1 MMRNKFRKIMTGSL
15 AVGLLLT
22 QGAPYNVLAESPFEL
37 KAIDNA
43 EEILQN
49 LTAEQ
54 RKALEQ
60 LDTNTGF
67 VISPDIDANSPE
79 LVKVIVEFN
88 QAPAQ
93 IEVMKQAAKGKKL
106 SSSAANEKVEQS
118 HKAFK
123 AHVQSLKIQKNLSEY
138 KVEDITITR
147 EYKKAINGVAMT
159 LPGTAV
165 EDLLQSGVVKH
176 VFKDYE
182 VKVEPSKE
190 TQVAIDP
197 KMVDSIPQIGVDK
210 LHAENIKG
218 KGIKVGVLDTG
229 IDYNHPDLKD
239 VFKGGY
245 DFVDNDADPM
255 ETTYKDWENVGK
267 PVEPGYVYYT
277 NHGTHVAG
285 TIAAQQK
292 NDVDYAVKGVAP
304 EVDLYAYRVLG
315 PWGGGST
322 EGVLAGIDR
331 AITDGMDVINL
342 SLGAK
347 TNDPLYATSVAINN
361 AMLSGV
367 VAVVAAGNNGPGE
380 KTLGSPG
387 TAALGISV
395 GASDVSMN
403 IPTFSGSI
411 YTNEFNNVKRLDKD
425 LFHQLEDSKPVGDD
439 LSSQQEESKLVS
451 DDLAPQLKDPKSLDK
466 DLSTKLEDKKMG
478 LSLPLEDLQLLAKD
492 FSDQLED
499 LQGQSFP
506 IVFAGLGK
514 VSDFTGKDVSG
525 KIALIQ
531 RGELAFDEKI
541 MNAKNAGAKAV
552 IVYNNVD
559 GQIPSYLGEVVGL
572 IPSFR
577 LSKEDGEKL
586 KELGE
591 VSFTF
596 ETLRNTKTEGDH
608 LADFSSRGPVNGNYD
623 IKPDVVAPGV
633 AVFSTT
639 PEFINDP
646 QEGINYDNAYVRM
659 SGTSMATPHVAG
671 AAALIL
677 QENPEY
683 TPFDVKLALMN
694 TSDDLQG
701 ENSVYEVGAGRID
714 AYQAVHAD
722 TSITVWDKTQN
733 IDNGK
738 VVEIDE
744 ETGSIVFGKYYKKD
758 DQPIEASKKV
768 TVQNNGQEEKT
779 FTLEVEYHGER
790 TGIQDGVSNGVKV
803 DVPSSITVG
812 AGQVQELQPT
822 ITVPTSAA
830 GGRYEGYIH
839 VTNTNN
845 PEETYQI
852 PYAVM
857 ATEKGF
863 EYVKTTKPSVTN
875 ATPFWQY
882 LDPNVHI
889 IMKVNSPMK
898 TMDVVVKDSKTG
910 KAVGFIGTA
919 DISRLALDR
928 EVYLTGAFSGTVLP
942 FTNDP
947 SQPISDLPI
956 KLPAGDYIL
965 ELIAHDEDGK
975 SYVFDNPLIVDN
987 EAPEVN
993 MDIKSGVIEINDS
1006 MFTVEDGQKAFWLHG
1021 TTKDATVDLLKSK
1034 GVDVDQSSNTLGYYA
1049 GDSYYLAGFFPV
1061 QANGDVKFG
1070 IEESDIAE
1078 QPLRFWLRPWDIAT
1092 ATGYEKYYF
1101 LKEGTEY
1108 TTTSYDKN
1116 ELKLGDTFTMTLSLN
1131 NVEQLVSGEFNVEF
1145 LKDYFKFSNV
1155 KLNKAVKQYAKEK
1168 GLQVSLDEPVVTES
1182 TFNNTVK
1189 IGASITGNVFK
1200 GLNGDMPFLD
1210 VTFKVTKGEVYEDV
1224 PGFEVKRGSYKK
1236 SGQTAGTA
1244 IPFYNTE
1251 DLRVIPTHTQL
1262 IGSITPEAFLLY
1274 ESGAAYLKP
1283 GDYSKIGAQVYALSR
1298 SGKKYPGK
1306 INKNGSFEINGIPA
1320 SDQEYTAVFD
1330 VPGHLKAMKKFIP
1343 GYHDAKGELRGQ
1355 FIRMGQRS
1363 LAGDVNGDKMIDIRD
1378 IQSVV
1383 DAYGTKDS
1391 SIVPQDLNQ
1400 DGVVD
1405 EADVRLIEKN
1415 FLTKGPDAPADKQ
1428 PKEKIG
1434 NKGLEYFLRLI
1445 GLEVKQ

>member
-1 MMRNKFRKIMTGSL
+1 MMKNKFRKIMTGSL

-37 KAIDNA
+37 KSVDNA
-43 EEILQN
+43 EEILKS
-49 LTAEQ
+49 LTDEQ

-60 LDTNTGF
+60 LEMSTTF
-67 VISPDIDANSPE
+67 TISPDVETNSPE
-79 LVKVIVEFN
+79 LVNVIVEFD

-123 AHVQSLKIQKNLSEY
+123 AHVQSLKVQKNSTEY
-138 KVEDITITR
+138 KVEDIAITR

-182 VKVEPSKE
+182 VKVEPSVE
-190 TQVAIDP
+190 TQESIEP
-197 KMVDSIPQIGVDK
+197 KMADSIPQIGVDK
-210 LHAENIKG
+210 LHAENITG

-255 ETTYKDWENVGK
+255 ETSYQDWINAGK
-267 PVEPGYVYYT
+267 PARPDRVYYT

-315 PWGGGST
+315 AWGSGST
-322 EGVLAGIDR
+322 AGVLAGIDQ
-331 AITDGMDVINL
+331 AIADGMDVINL
-342 SLGAK
+342 SLGNT

-367 VAVVAAGNNGPGE
+367 VAVVAAGNGGPNE
-380 KTLGSPG
+380 KTVGSPG

-395 GASDVSMN
+395 GASDVSMT
-403 IPTFSGSI
+403 IPTFSGSV
-411 YTNEFNNVKRLDKD
+411 YTNESDSLKRLDKD
-425 LFHQLEDSKPVGDD
+425 LFHQLEDSKLIGED
-439 LSSQQEESKLVS
+439 LS
-451 DDLAPQLKDPKSLDK
+451 PQLDELQLPEKDLSPQLEEPKSLNK
-466 DLSTKLEDKKMG
+466 G
-478 LSLPLEDLQLLAKD
+478 LSHEFEDLQLLGKD
-492 FSDQLED
+492 FSDRLED

-531 RGELAFDEKI
+531 RGELTFDEKI
-541 MNAKNAGAKAV
+541 KNAKNAGANAV
-552 IVYNNVD
+552 IVYNNDD
-559 GQIPSYLGEVVGL
+559 GQIPSYLGEIVGL

-577 LSKEDGEKL
+577 LSKEDGEQL

-591 VSFTF
+591 GSFTF
-596 ETLRNTKTEGDH
+596 ETLGNIKTEGDH

-633 AVFSTT
+633 SVFSTT

-646 QEGINYDNAYVRM
+646 QDGIHYDNAYVRM

-677 QENPEY
+677 QEHPEY

-701 ENSVYEVGAGRID
+701 DHSVYEVGAGRID

-722 TSITVWDKTQN
+722 TSIKVWDKTQN
-733 IDNGK
+733 IENGQ

-744 ETGSIVFGKYYKKD
+744 ETGSIVFGRYYKKE
-758 DQPIEASKKV
+758 DQPIEASKKM
-768 TVQNNGQEEKT
+768 TVQNDGEEEKT

-790 TGIQDGVSNGVKV
+790 TGIQDGVKNGIKV

-839 VTNTNN
+839 VTNANN

-852 PYAVM
+852 PFAVM
-857 ATEKGF
+857 VTEKGF
-863 EYVKTTKPSVTN
+863 EYVNTSRISVANTTPY
-875 ATPFWQY
+875 WQY
-882 LDPNVHI
+882 SDPYI
-889 IMKVNSPMK
+889 YSIMKLNSPMK
-898 TMDVVVKDSKTG
+898 TMDVLVKDSKTG
-910 KAVGFIGTA
+910 EAVGFIGTVNMSNA
-919 DISRLALDR
+919 QIDVDLLLTAFGGS
-928 EVYLTGAFSGTVLP
+928 VYP
-942 FTNDP
+942 FTND
-947 SQPISDLPI
+947 SSNPINDLPVM
-956 KLPAGDYIL
+956 LPEGDYIL
-965 ELIAHDEDGK
+965 EMIAHDEEGG
-975 SYVFDNPLIVDN
+975 SYVIDNPLIVDN
-987 EAPEVN
+987 TAPEVN
-993 MDIKSGVIEINDS
+993 MDIKPGVIEINDS
-1006 MFTVEDGQKAFWLHG
+1006 MFTVEDGQKAVWLHG
-1021 TTKDATVDLLKSK
+1021 TAKDTTVDLLQAK
-1034 GVDVDQSSNTLGYYA
+1034 GLDFDQSSNTMAYYA
-1049 GDSYYLAGFFPV
+1049 NSSFIGGAFPI
-1061 QANGDVKFG
+1061 QANGNVKFG
-1070 IEESDIAE
+1070 IEESDIAT
-1078 QPLRFWLRPWDIAT
+1078 QPLKFKLRTFDIAT
-1092 ATGYEKYYF
+1092 ADNSQNYVF

-1108 TTTSYDKN
+1108 TTSSYDKT
-1116 ELKLGDTFTMTLSLN
+1116 ELKLGDNVTMTLSLN
-1131 NVEQLVSGEFNVEF
+1131 NVKQLVSGEFNVEYM
-1145 LKDYFKFSNV
+1145 KDYFKFANV
-1155 KLNKAVKQYAKEK
+1155 KLTNEVKKYAKEK
-1168 GLQVSLDEPVVTES
+1168 GLQVSLHEPVVKEGS
-1182 TFNNTVK
+1182 FYNSLN
-1189 IGASITGNVFK
+1189 ISASITGNVYK
-1200 GLNGDMPFLD
+1200 GLDGDMPFLD
-1210 VTFKVTKGEVYEDV
+1210 VTFKVVNDEYYSEL
-1224 PGFEVKRGSYKK
+1224 PGFNVLKGSYKK
-1236 SGQTAGTA
+1236 SGQLAGTA
-1244 IPFYNTE
+1244 IPFYNIE
-1251 DLRVIPTHTQL
+1251 FLKIISKHTQL
-1262 IGSITPEAFLLY
+1262 QGSIKPEAFLIY
-1274 ESGAAYLKP
+1274 REGQVPTLKKA
-1283 GDYSKIGAQVYALSR
+1283 DYTKIGAQVYALSR
-1298 SGKKYPGK
+1298 SGKKYKGTISK
-1306 INKNGSFEINGIPA
+1306 TGTYTINGIPA

-1330 VPGHLKAMKKFIP
+1330 VPGHLNAMQKFIP
-1343 GYHDAKGELRGQ
+1343 GYDAKGELRGQ
-1355 FIRMGQRS
+1355 SFFFSKQSI
-1363 LAGDVNGDKMIDIRD
+1363 AGDVNGDKVIDILD

-1383 DAYGTKDS
+1383 DAYGTKDT
-1391 SIVPQDLNQ
+1391 SIVKQDINQ